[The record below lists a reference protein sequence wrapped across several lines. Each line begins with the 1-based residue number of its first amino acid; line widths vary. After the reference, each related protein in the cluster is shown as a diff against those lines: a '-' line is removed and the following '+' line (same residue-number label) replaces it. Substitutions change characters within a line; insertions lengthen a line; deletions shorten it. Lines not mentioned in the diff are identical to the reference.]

1 MPLAHIHV
9 PKSPRSWRDALTDIA
24 IIGVGVLIAL
34 GLEQMTQRMEWRHKA
49 EVAKAAMTREL
60 LWDDGP
66 QIYQR
71 AAMHSCLV
79 DKIDAIRGAVETGK
93 SRAQIGELIGGYHL
107 DFVTFDSLALTAA
120 NSAAVAPHMKPDELN
135 IFLDAYSAIPMMDRV
150 NAAEA
155 ADLARL
161 RALKRSGGAL
171 SGYEQSE
178 VLAADEA
185 LRNDEE
191 QMWTGAKTALPAIA
205 RLDGHIDFAR
215 TAQFMATARA
225 AYGDCVKNLPR
236 GWSG

>member
-9 PKSPRSWRDALTDIA
+9 PKSPRGWRDAVVDIA

-34 GLEQMTQRMEWRHKA
+34 GLEQMTQRLEWRHKA
-49 EVAKAAMTREL
+49 GVAKAAMSREL
-60 LWDDGP
+60 LWDNGP

-71 AAMHSCLV
+71 AAMHACLV
-79 DKIDAIRGAVETGK
+79 DKIDAIRGAVEASK
-93 SRAQIGELIGGYHL
+93 SRKQISDLIAGYHV
-107 DFVTFDSLALTAA
+107 DFVTFDSLALYAA
-120 NSAAVAPHMKPDELN
+120 NSADVAPHMKPDELN
-135 IFLDAYSAIPMMDRV
+135 IFLDAYSAIPSMDRV
-150 NAAEA
+150 NAAES

-178 VLAADEA
+178 VLAAVEA

-191 QMWTGAKTALPAIA
+191 EMWNAAKTALPAIA
-205 RLDGHIDFAR
+205 RLDGRIDPTR

-225 AYGDCVKNLPR
+225 AYGDCVKDLPP